1 MRAVLLTVIALSL
14 FYQCSAE
21 EIHYGP
27 GVMAPSEP
35 QQRRLSNVAPF
46 EWKDYQIKPL
56 ASFDIE
62 ARVLS
67 KARYRMGRQAEL
79 SPIDLA
85 LGWGPMSDESVL
97 KDIKISQSG
106 RYYHWRAASLPIP
119 ARVISSHSANMHL
132 IPANDEVD
140 WTMKSETRKG
150 SIVRFSGYLVSISAE
165 DGWRWKSSLTRKDT
179 GNRACEVVWVKQMQ
193 VL

>member
-1 MRAVLLTVIALSL
+1 
-14 FYQCSAE
+14 
-21 EIHYGP
+21 
-27 GVMAPSEP
+27 
-35 QQRRLSNVAPF
+35 
-46 EWKDYQIKPL
+46 
-56 ASFDIE
+56 E
-62 ARVLS
+62 A
-67 KARYRMGRQAEL
+67 QL

-106 RYYHWRAASLPIP
+106 RFYHWRATRLPIP

-140 WTMKSETRKG
+140 RVMKNETRKG
-150 SIVRFSGYLVSISAE
+150 SIVQISGYLVSISAE
-165 DGWRWKSSLTRKDT
+165 DGWRWRSSLSPKDA
-179 GNRACEVVWVKQMQ
+179 GKGACELVWVKQMK